1 MFIHVIT
8 PVSVVCEER
17 EFTCVRPCC
26 LSCVHLKTGVALY
39 IQETFFFN
47 SINLLT
53 SVLDVVPLKGH
64 LFRL

>member
-1 MFIHVIT
+1 MFTHVIT
-8 PVSVVCEER
+8 PVSVECEKR

-26 LSCVHLKTGVALY
+26 LSCVHLETRMALY
-39 IQETFFFN
+39 IQETFFN
-47 SINLLT
+47 SINLLS